1 MKNRIFTLLF
11 IILSMNILKAQV
23 KRNDKIVIYQIF
35 TRLFSNQN
43 ITNKTYGTL
52 IENGTGKFNDI
63 NKNALKSLRELGI
76 SHIWFTGVIEH
87 ALMTDYSK
95 FKISKDHP
103 QVVKGI
109 AGSPYAIKDYYDVN
123 PDLAESVENRMQE
136 FENLIE
142 RTHKEG
148 LKVIIDF
155 VPNHVARQY
164 KSDNKPK
171 GIKDFGSDDNKKI
184 NFDNQNNFYY
194 IPNKELLIPE
204 EVNPP
209 INFEKKYVEF
219 PARATGNDVFKE
231 NPSINDW
238 YETVKLNYGID
249 YLNNRTKHFD
259 PIPNTWIKMK
269 DILIFWTKK
278 GVNGFRCDMAEM
290 VPVEFW
296 GWVIPQIKEINE
308 EVIFIAEIY
317 NPSEYSNYIFNGKF
331 DYLYDKVGLY
341 DALRRLIEGNGN
353 TMDITKVWQKESGDF
368 SERMLRFLENHDE
381 HRIASDQFGKNPSS
395 AFAAMMLSSTLH
407 TGPVMLYFGQELG
420 VKPIEL
426 EGFGGNDGRTTIFD
440 YWGVTEMQ
448 NFINDGK
455 FNEEKITKDQKSIR
469 DFYKNTLLFAT
480 SNKAIREGKFWDL
493 QYLNAYGNSENYIES
508 KVYSY
513 IRYTNGQ
520 FLVFIFNF
528 DLNKEIET
536 SVKLPKD
543 LIFDFFGNNVENIL
557 KIERKFEGSENSKF
571 KISELI
577 DQKDTKKGI
586 PVKLFP
592 NSFIVYE
599 IKN

>member
-1 MKNRIFTLLF
+1 MKNRFFTLLF
-11 IILSMNILKAQV
+11 IILSMNILKAQI
-23 KRNDKIVIYQIF
+23 KRNDKITIYQIF
-35 TRLFSNQN
+35 TRLFSNQT
-43 ITNKTYGTL
+43 ITNKPYGTL
-52 IENGTGKFNDI
+52 MENGTGKFNDI
-63 NKNALKSLRELGI
+63 NKNALKSLKELGI
-76 SHIWFTGVIEH
+76 SHVWFTGVIEH
-87 ALMTDYSK
+87 ALMTDYTK
-95 FKISKDHP
+95 FRISKDHP

-123 PDLAESVENRMQE
+123 PDLAESVEKRMEE

-142 RTHKEG
+142 RTHDEG

-164 KSDNKPK
+164 YSDNKPR
-171 GIKDFGSDDNKKI
+171 GIKDFGSDDNNKI
-184 NFDNQNNFYY
+184 NFNNQNNFYY
-194 IPNKELLIPE
+194 IPNKELLIPQ

-209 INFEKKYVEF
+209 IKFENKYVEY
-219 PARATGNDVFKE
+219 PAKATGNDVFKE

-249 YLNNRTKHFD
+249 YLNNRRKHFD

-296 GWVIPQIKEINE
+296 GWVIPQIKEINQD
-308 EVIFIAEIY
+308 VIFIAEIY

-381 HRIASDQFGKNPSS
+381 QRIASDQFGKSPSS

-407 TGPVMLYFGQELG
+407 SGPIMLYFGQELG
-420 VKPIEL
+420 VKPIL
-426 EGFGGNDGRTTIFD
+426 SEGFQGNDGRTTIFD

-448 NFINDGK
+448 NFINKGK
-455 FNEEKITKDQKSIR
+455 FNEDKLTNDQKSIH

-493 QYLNAYGNSENYIES
+493 QYLNAYGNSENYNES

-513 IRYTNGQ
+513 IRYINGQ
-520 FLVFIFNF
+520 FLVFVFNF

-536 SVKLPKD
+536 TVKLPKD
-543 LIFDFFGNNVENIL
+543 LIFETFGNNMETSL
-557 KIERKFEGSENSKF
+557 KLERKFEGSENSKL
-571 KISELI
+571 KIYELI
-577 DQKDTKKGI
+577 EQKDTKKGI

-592 NSFIVYE
+592 NSFIIYE
-599 IKN
+599 IKK

>member
-1 MKNRIFTLLF
+1 
-11 IILSMNILKAQV
+11 MNTLKAQT
-23 KRNDKIVIYQIF
+23 KRNDKIAIYQIF
-35 TRLFSNQN
+35 TRIFSNQN
-43 ITNKTYGTL
+43 ITNKTNGSL
-52 IENGTGKFNDI
+52 LENGTGKFNDI
-63 NKNALKSLRELGI
+63 NKNALKSIKELGI
-76 SHIWFTGVIEH
+76 SHVWFTGVIEH
-87 ALMTDYSK
+87 ALMTDYTK

-142 RTHKEG
+142 RSHRED
-148 LKVIIDF
+148 LKVVIDF

-171 GIKDFGSDDNKKI
+171 GINDFGFNDKI
-184 NFDNQNNFYY
+184 ELNFSNQNNFYY

-209 INFEKKYVEF
+209 VKFEKKYFEY
-219 PARATGNDVFKE
+219 PAKATGNDVFKE

-238 YETVKLNYGID
+238 FETVKLNYGIN

-269 DILIFWTKK
+269 EILSFWANK

-296 GWVIPQIKEINE
+296 AWVIPQIKEIYS

-317 NPSEYSNYIFNGKF
+317 NPKEYSNYIFNGKF

-341 DALRRLIEGNGN
+341 DVLRRLIEGNGN
-353 TMDITKVWQKESGDF
+353 AMDITNVWQKESGDF

-381 HRIASDQFGKNPSS
+381 QRIASDQFGKNPQS

-407 TGPVMLYFGQELG
+407 SGPVMLYFGQELG
-420 VKPIEL
+420 VKPIQA
-426 EGFGGNDGRTTIFD
+426 EGFQGNDGRTTIFD

-448 NFINDGK
+448 NFINKGK
-455 FNEEKITKDQKSIR
+455 FNEDKLTKDQKSIR
-469 DFYKNTLLFAT
+469 NFYKKTLLFST
-480 SNKAIREGKFWDL
+480 SNIAIREGKFWDL
-493 QYLNAYGNSENYIES
+493 QYLNAYGNSENYNES

-528 DLNKEIET
+528 DLNKKIET
-536 SVKLPKD
+536 TVKLPKD
-543 LIFDFFGNNVENIL
+543 LIFGTFGNDIERTL
-557 KIERKFEGSENSKF
+557 KLDRKFEGSENSKL

-577 DQKDTKKGI
+577 EQIDAKKGI

-599 IKN
+599 IKK